1 MVVVGLFPSGVA
13 SSIGRRQHPLRRFF
27 PAFPCSP
34 KVVLIIAVLLGERT
48 RKAVLLP
55 LPFPL
60 PVALRCPFLTLL
72 VRMRVAVER
81 TSLSGGPAWER

>member
-13 SSIGRRQHPLRRFF
+13 SSIGRRQHPLRHFF

-55 LPFPL
+55 LPFP
-60 PVALRCPFLTLL
+60 VALRCPFLTLL